1 MTASDKPFPPP
12 PGAFEEASIKPPCTT
27 SPPRLLQAP
36 LPPSN
41 VFAPAPPVHSVSRY
55 FRRARERAALGVIH
69 ERTRANVSSNESIR
83 RRQQPTFEQSAI
95 KSALH
100 AAENEGWNTAGVAG
114 SQRRLPPTPSARRSG
129 RPPRGR

>member
-1 MTASDKPFPPP
+1 MTASDKPFPTPR
-12 PGAFEEASIKPPCTT
+12 GAFEEASIKPPCTT
-27 SPPRLLQAP
+27 SPPRLLEAP

-41 VFAPAPPVHSVSRY
+41 VFAPAPPMHSVSRY

-69 ERTRANVSSNESIR
+69 ERIRANVSSDEGLR

-100 AAENEGWNTAGVAG
+100 AAENEGWNTAGMAG
-114 SQRRLPPTPSARRSG
+114 SQRRLPPTASAKRSG